1 MNGQANMAD
10 GIVRVE
16 DLTHRYTERV
26 ALDGVSFEVFAGE
39 VFGLLGPNG
48 GGKSTLFRILSTQL
62 APSVGAARVF
72 GFDVARQ
79 PSEVRRRI
87 GVVFQSQS
95 VDGKL
100 TVEEN
105 LRHQGHLYGL
115 RGASLK
121 ARIEEMLARFG
132 LAERARERVEKLSGG
147 LRRRVEISKAMLHRP
162 ALLLLD
168 EPTTG
173 LDIGAR
179 HDLWDYLLSL
189 RAGGDVTIMLTTH
202 TMEEA
207 ERCERILLL
216 DEGKAIALDT
226 PTALKAEIG
235 GDVVTAQAREP
246 ATLQEKIHAR
256 FGGSPTVVGQTVRI
270 ERERGHEFITQ
281 LIEAFPGEIDAVTL
295 SKPTLEDV
303 FIQRTGHQ
311 FVEQP
316 RQ

>member
-1 MNGQANMAD
+1 MAE

-16 DLTHRYTERV
+16 DLTHRYGERT
-26 ALDGVSFEVFAGE
+26 ALDRVSFEVSAGE
-39 VFGLLGPNG
+39 IFGLLGPNG
-48 GGKSTLFRILSTQL
+48 GGKTTLFRILSTQL
-62 APSVGAARVF
+62 VPSSGTTRVF
-72 GFDVARQ
+72 GFDVARE
-79 PSEVRRRI
+79 SREVRRRI

-100 TVEEN
+100 TVAEN

-115 RGASLK
+115 GGASLN
-121 ARIEEMLARFG
+121 ARIAEMLARFG
-132 LAERARERVEKLSGG
+132 LKDRARERAEKLSGG

-162 ALLLLD
+162 LLLLLD

-179 HDLWDYLLSL
+179 HDLWDYLESL
-189 RAGGDVTIMLTTH
+189 RASEGVTVMLTTH

-207 ERCERILLL
+207 ESCERILLL
-216 DEGKAIALDT
+216 DEGKTLALDT
-226 PTALKAEIG
+226 PEALKAEIG
-235 GDVVTAQAREP
+235 GHVVAAQTNDPVR
-246 ATLQEKIHAR
+246 LQEKIRAR
-256 FGGSPTVVGQTVRI
+256 FGGSPAVVGDTVRI
-270 ERERGHEFITQ
+270 ERERGHEFITE

-311 FVEQP
+311 FVERIQ
-316 RQ
+316 

>member
-1 MNGQANMAD
+1 MAD
-10 GIVRVE
+10 GIVRVS
-16 DLTHRYTERV
+16 DLTHRYTDRV
-26 ALDGVSFEVFAGE
+26 ALDRVSFEVKAGE
-39 VFGLLGPNG
+39 IFGLLGPNG
-48 GGKSTLFRILSTQL
+48 GGKTTLFRILSTQL
-62 APSVGAARVF
+62 APISGTARIF
-72 GFDVARQ
+72 GFDVAREGY
-79 PSEVRRRI
+79 EVRRRI

-100 TVEEN
+100 TVAEN

-115 RGASLK
+115 RGASLN

-132 LAERARERVEKLSGG
+132 LAERARQRAEKLSGG

-179 HDLWDYLLSL
+179 HDLWGYLESL
-189 RAGGDVTIMLTTH
+189 RAEGDVTIMLTTH

-207 ERCERILLL
+207 ESCERILLL
-216 DEGKAIALDT
+216 DKGRIIALDT
-226 PTALKAEIG
+226 PATLKAEIG

-246 ATLQEKIHAR
+246 AKLQAKIQAR
-256 FGGSPTVVGQTVRI
+256 FGGSPSVVGCSVRI
-270 ERERGHEFITQ
+270 ERERGHEFITE
-281 LIEAFPGEIDAVTL
+281 LIEAFPGEINAVTL

-303 FIQRTGHQ
+303 FIGRTGHQ
-311 FVEQP
+311 FIEQP

>member
-1 MNGQANMAD
+1 MAD

-16 DLTHRYTERV
+16 DLTHRYGERT
-26 ALDGVSFEVFAGE
+26 ALDRVSFDVRAGE
-39 VFGLLGPNG
+39 IFGLLGPNG
-48 GGKSTLFRILSTQL
+48 GGKTTLFRILSTQL
-62 APSVGAARVF
+62 VQTGGTARVF
-72 GFDVARQ
+72 GFDVARRAR
-79 PSEVRRRI
+79 EVRRRI

-100 TVEEN
+100 TVAEN

-115 RGASLK
+115 GGASLN
-121 ARIEEMLARFG
+121 ARIEEMLGRFG
-132 LAERARERVEKLSGG
+132 LAERARERAEKLSGG
-147 LRRRVEISKAMLHRP
+147 LRRRVEIAKAMLHRP

-179 HDLWDYLLSL
+179 HDLWNYLESL
-189 RAGGDVTIMLTTH
+189 RAAEGVTVMLTTH

-207 ERCERILLL
+207 EGCERILLL
-216 DEGKAIALDT
+216 DEGKTLALDT
-226 PTALKAEIG
+226 PEALKAEIG
-235 GDVVTAQAREP
+235 GDVVAAQTREP
-246 ATLQEKIHAR
+246 VRLQEKIRAR
-256 FGGSPTVVGQTVRI
+256 FGGSPSVVGSTVRI
-270 ERERGHEFITQ
+270 ERERGHEFITE

-316 RQ
+316 NQ

>member
-1 MNGQANMAD
+1 MAD
-10 GIVRVE
+10 RIVRVE
-16 DLTHRYTERV
+16 DLTHRYTDRV
-26 ALDGVSFEVFAGE
+26 ALDRVSFEVKAGE
-39 VFGLLGPNG
+39 MFGLVGPNG
-48 GGKSTLFRILSTQL
+48 GGKTTLFRILSTQL
-62 APSVGAARVF
+62 APRSGRARVF
-72 GFDVARQ
+72 GFDVAR
-79 PSEVRRRI
+79 EATDVRRRI

-100 TVEEN
+100 TVAEN

-115 RGASLK
+115 SGARLK
-121 ARIEEMLARFG
+121 SRMEEMLARFG
-132 LAERARERVEKLSGG
+132 LADRARERAEKLSGG
-147 LRRRVEISKAMLHRP
+147 LRRRVEIAKAMLHRP

-179 HDLWDYLLSL
+179 RDLWDYLESL
-189 RAGGDVTIMLTTH
+189 RASNEVTIMLTTH

-207 ERCERILLL
+207 ENCERILLL
-216 DEGKAIALDT
+216 DEGKVIALDT
-226 PTALKAEIG
+226 PAALKAGIG

-246 ATLQEKIHAR
+246 ARLQAKIHAR
-256 FGGSPTVVGQTVRI
+256 FGGDPTVVGDMVRI
-270 ERERGHEFITQ
+270 ERERGHEFITE

-303 FIQRTGHQ
+303 FIQRTGHR

-316 RQ
+316 LQ